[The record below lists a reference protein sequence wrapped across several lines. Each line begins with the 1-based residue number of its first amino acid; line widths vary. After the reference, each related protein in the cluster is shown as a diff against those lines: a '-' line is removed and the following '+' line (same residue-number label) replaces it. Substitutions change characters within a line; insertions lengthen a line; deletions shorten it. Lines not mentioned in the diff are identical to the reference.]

1 MSLFGRLIHYSV
13 DAVLLST
20 VLAGVRRS
28 SGFKCVSILSVP
40 MSNIFVDC
48 TITALYSLDT
58 EKIGDPTLRS
68 ITDRF
73 LSIGETAFDYAQV
86 TAAGSS
92 YFKRIARDR

>member
-1 MSLFGRLIHYSV
+1 MGNVFI
-13 DAVLLST
+13 
-20 VLAGVRRS
+20 
-28 SGFKCVSILSVP
+28 
-40 MSNIFVDC
+40 DC
-48 TITALYSLDT
+48 TIPTSSSLDT